1 LGDSESSIS
10 KEASLEDVCV
20 DLTAK
25 SEENVAANVYNWS
38 GLE

>member
-10 KEASLEDVCV
+10 KEASLEDLDV

-25 SEENVAANVYNWS
+25 SEENVAGNVNNWS
-38 GLE
+38 GME